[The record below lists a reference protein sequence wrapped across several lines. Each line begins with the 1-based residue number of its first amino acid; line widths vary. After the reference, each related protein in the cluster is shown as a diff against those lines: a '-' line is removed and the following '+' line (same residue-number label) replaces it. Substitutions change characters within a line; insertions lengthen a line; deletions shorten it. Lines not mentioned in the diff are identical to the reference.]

1 MGSDLTSKVRMDA
14 RQQAATIMALE
25 AATDA
30 MMSALRR
37 RPDPDLEA
45 ATIAL
50 KARENAIRLLVGS
63 DPNTRPPDMIGRIRR
78 VLECDREAADQLR
91 AEMDSLRVRLAGTR
105 RMMDEYRT
113 ANRPDNRAAD
123 ARVPERVR

>member
-1 MGSDLTSKVRMDA
+1 MDA

-50 KARENAIRLLVGS
+50 KARENAIRLLAGS

-91 AEMDSLRVRLAGTR
+91 AEMDSLRVRLASTR
-105 RMMDEYRT
+105 QMMHEYRT
-113 ANRPDNRAAD
+113 ANRPDSRAAGSRTAD